1 MQLVLKL
8 HPVNEGRHVTVEIET
23 SLNDKDVTAVTQTL
37 PYDVLYERVGG
48 LFNNHLQ
55 RMVNECNAITKRL
68 RAHAK

>member
-8 HPVNEGRHVTVEIET
+8 HPVNEGRHVTVEIEAT
-23 SLNDKDVTAVTQTL
+23 LNDKDTTVVTQTL